1 MDKPQVQIGM
11 MDLVRWQTVFGATP
25 LLKTLAVP
33 LSSNLNPFFQIQL
46 ALSINKRKNLN
57 NVGKVTSK
65 RSLKTFPIT
74 TETSDLVKA
83 IYRMRTEENPS
94 AKKKARVFSKPTT

>member
-33 LSSNLNPFFQIQL
+33 LSSNLNPFF
-46 ALSINKRKNLN
+46 
-57 NVGKVTSK
+57 
-65 RSLKTFPIT
+65 
-74 TETSDLVKA
+74 
-83 IYRMRTEENPS
+83 
-94 AKKKARVFSKPTT
+94 